1 LLRYNDPEH
10 SIESPRGH
18 GGVLAFA
25 LRVFYGHGLVLYD
38 FPDLVFL
45 FVLFVCFSWMWNSVI
60 IDGGNVSRSQHQTM
74 LSTVVIYSI
83 LEKATKWLIN
93 GKGNEQKRCSSTAR
107 EPYIRSVL
115 LCSIMRSSNLFV
127 TLSQVSIGR

>member
-45 FVLFVCFSWMWNSVI
+45 FVLFVCFAW
-60 IDGGNVSRSQHQTM
+60 
-74 LSTVVIYSI
+74 
-83 LEKATKWLIN
+83 KAQSPSELAGTD
-93 GKGNEQKRCSSTAR
+93 E
-107 EPYIRSVL
+107 VL
-115 LCSIMRSSNLFV
+115 LGCGIL
-127 TLSQVSIGR
+127 